1 MAQPKTTLYVGEYPA
16 DRLCAQEPA
25 RVDPRSSR
33 PAARQRLTSS
43 RSFHSRAGGLEEQVT
58 TAILHAAFIP
68 FGPIKDVDIPMDH
81 QTQAHRGFGF
91 VTFEETCV
99 YPPSPTLQLRFF
111 HFAIFWQP
119 NVCVEGARRPTPTAR
134 PHPRHAPHA
143 DPMRSP
149 FIPAQ
154 TFPQRGRGGGDG

>member
-33 PAARQRLTSS
+33 PAARERLTSS

-99 YPPSPTLQLRFF
+99 HPPSPTLQLRFF
-111 HFAIFWQP
+111 HFAFFWQP
-119 NVCVEGARRPTPTAR
+119 SVCVDAPPRPPDRIPDTRRTLT
-134 PHPRHAPHA
+134 RHAP
-143 DPMRSP
+143 PL
-149 FIPAQ
+149 IPAQ
-154 TFPQRGRGGGDG
+154 SSPQRGRGGGDG